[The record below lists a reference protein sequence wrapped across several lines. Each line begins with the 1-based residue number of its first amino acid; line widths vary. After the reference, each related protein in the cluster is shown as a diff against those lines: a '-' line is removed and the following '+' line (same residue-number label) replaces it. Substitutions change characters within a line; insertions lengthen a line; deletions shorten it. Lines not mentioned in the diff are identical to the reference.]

1 MFQIESAVKFAGSI
15 PTMLKSVSDVV
26 GKISDP
32 KSRDSIASM
41 VSPSTILN
49 KAISSERSFAGVSI
63 SLSRAK
69 ALAKQSGGKLN
80 DVVLALSS
88 GVVRRYLLEQGALP
102 TKSMTAAV
110 PISLREEGNTDANN
124 QVFGMICS
132 IATNIEDPKARLEAI
147 IAQST
152 KSKEMSHPLRALM
165 PQVSNISMLGAPIL
179 VQILA
184 LLYSRSNLSDVLPP
198 AANITVSNVPGPRQ
212 TLYAAGAELLHIF
225 PVSISTHG
233 LALNITVQS
242 YRDQL
247 DFGFIAGAN
256 IIPHVQVLCDMLP
269 GEFAALEA
277 AFAPPADLKSAAR
290 AEADQIRSETPA
302 MIEMPPLQFAQTNG
316 IRMGYY
322 EAGPKTDTPP
332 VMLCH
337 GWPEIAFSWRHQI
350 KALSEAGI
358 RVIAPDQRGYG
369 ATDRPEPVEAYDI
382 EHLTG
387 DLVGLLDHLKI
398 DKAIF
403 VGHDWG
409 GFIVWQMPLRHIDRV
424 AGVVGI
430 NTPHTNRAPADPIEL
445 LRKRFGEH
453 MYIVQ
458 FQDPA
463 REPDRIFGSRVE
475 QTFDAF
481 MRKPVPRGNAPAE
494 EVVAGV
500 GASPRLNLAF
510 PQMIAG
516 LRRQTRSA
524 DADPVAGREK
534 GVRRHVH
541 EVRLHRRHQLV
552 PQHVAQLA
560 ALGRA
565 STIPCGCRR

>member
-1 MFQIESAVKFAGSI
+1 
-15 PTMLKSVSDVV
+15 
-26 GKISDP
+26 
-32 KSRDSIASM
+32 
-41 VSPSTILN
+41 
-49 KAISSERSFAGVSI
+49 
-63 SLSRAK
+63 
-69 ALAKQSGGKLN
+69 
-80 DVVLALSS
+80 
-88 GVVRRYLLEQGALP
+88 
-102 TKSMTAAV
+102 
-110 PISLREEGNTDANN
+110 
-124 QVFGMICS
+124 
-132 IATNIEDPKARLEAI
+132 
-147 IAQST
+147 
-152 KSKEMSHPLRALM
+152 M

-184 LLYSRSNLSDVLPP
+184 LLYSRSSLSDVLPP

-269 GEFAALEA
+269 EEFAALEA
-277 AFAPPADLKSAAR
+277 AFAPPAGRHEERGRDTDRVS
-290 AEADQIRSETPA
+290 Q
-302 MIEMPPLQFAQTNG
+302 MIEMPPLQFAETNG

-322 EAGPKTDTPP
+322 EAGPKTDKPP
-332 VMLCH
+332 VILCH

-350 KALSEAGI
+350 KALGEAGI

-430 NTPHTNRAPADPIEL
+430 NTPHTDRAPADPIEL
-445 LRKRFGEH
+445 LRKRFGEK

-481 MRKPVPRGNAPAE
+481 MRKPVPRATTRRRSSRSPAS
-494 EVVAGV
+494 A
-500 GASPRLNLAF
+500 
-510 PQMIAG
+510 
-516 LRRQTRSA
+516 LRPGSIWRF
-524 DADPVAGREK
+524 
-534 GVRRHVH
+534 RR
-541 EVRLHRRHQLV
+541 
-552 PQHVAQLA
+552 
-560 ALGRA
+560 
-565 STIPCGCRR
+565 